1 MLEQLHYFGQK
12 KLDMFKNSVYY
23 YLGQTVSLI
32 KGKEADYLKTFII
45 DNFTNHYTNM
55 GYLLVGITGSIVYVT
70 QSEVTYKSNDMEVT
84 VSTYKPLYLSFGT
97 NVTLY
102 YMSYNKDEQTSLVM
116 IFDEDTNLIL
126 TVTAISRGKSGE
138 MLLNMTDVDDEEHEI
153 SASGCILEVNLTKIS
168 VDDELVVYH
177 ESIMEN

>member
-1 MLEQLHYFGQK
+1 
-12 KLDMFKNSVYY
+12 
-23 YLGQTVSLI
+23 
-32 KGKEADYLKTFII
+32 
-45 DNFTNHYTNM
+45 
-55 GYLLVGITGSIVYVT
+55 
-70 QSEVTYKSNDMEVT
+70 MEVT

-102 YMSYNKDEQTSLVM
+102 YMSYNEYEQTSLVM

-153 SASGCILEVNLTKIS
+153 SASGCILEANLYQIS
-168 VDDELVVYH
+168 VGDELVIYH
-177 ESIMEN
+177 ESIMES